1 MSIIGARIVLDLPE
15 KLKNELEKEAKERMV
30 SRAALIRMIF
40 KDWLSQKGGKKRG
53 RKVKE

>member
-15 KLKNELEKEAKERMV
+15 KLKNELEKKAKERMV

-40 KDWLSQKGGKKRG
+40 SDWLAGKSEKRG
-53 RKVKE
+53 RPVKGI

>member
-40 KDWLSQKGGKKRG
+40 KDWLNEKDKKKRG
-53 RKVKE
+53 RKSKE